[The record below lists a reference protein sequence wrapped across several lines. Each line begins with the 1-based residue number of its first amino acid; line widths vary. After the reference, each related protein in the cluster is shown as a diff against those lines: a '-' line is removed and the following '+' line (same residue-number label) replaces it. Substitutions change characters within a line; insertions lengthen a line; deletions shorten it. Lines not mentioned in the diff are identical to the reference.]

1 MTCNRYGINCYDL
14 TKYKIYLFT
23 YLDLNCIINHYHL
36 SWYWHNYITLNPDLF
51 KFFIIKVYF
60 SDCSNSKIFKYYLE
74 YKIFL
79 FIPTNYV
86 LHLIL

>member
-51 KFFIIKVYF
+51 KFFIIKV
-60 SDCSNSKIFKYYLE
+60 
-74 YKIFL
+74 
-79 FIPTNYV
+79 
-86 LHLIL
+86 